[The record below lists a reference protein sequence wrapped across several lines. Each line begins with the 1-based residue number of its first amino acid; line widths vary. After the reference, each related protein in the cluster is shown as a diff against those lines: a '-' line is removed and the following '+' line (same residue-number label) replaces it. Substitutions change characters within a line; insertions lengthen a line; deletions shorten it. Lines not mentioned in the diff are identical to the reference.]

1 MKSITLSGFPR
12 ENVGKRESRDLR
24 LEQKVPCVLYGTDI
38 NVHFWAYG
46 YDFNNLLYTP
56 EKFIVNVEVDGKT
69 YRTIIKASQFHP
81 VSETIEHVDFLVVEE
96 GKPLKVSLP
105 IHFEGNAIG
114 VRSGG
119 RLMIRRRELE
129 VYGLLKDMPE
139 HLTISIAK
147 LKLGKVIR
155 VKDVFFQKLK
165 VLSAPQAPI
174 VMVKAKRAVEVVEV
188 EEDEDDDAAVI
199 EGAEGAEGAETTAA
213 E

>member
-1 MKSITLSGFPR
+1 MKSVTLSGFPR

-24 LEQKVPCVLYGTDI
+24 LEQKVPCVLYGSNV

-56 EKFIVNVEVDGKT
+56 EKFIVNVEVDGKM
-69 YRTIIKASQFHP
+69 YRTIIKDATFHP
-81 VSETIEHVDFLVVEE
+81 VSESIEHVDFLVVEDD
-96 GKPLKVSLP
+96 KPIKVNLP
-105 IHFEGNAIG
+105 IHFEGNAVG
-114 VRSGG
+114 VRQGG

-147 LKLGKVIR
+147 LKLGKVLRI
-155 VKDVFFQKLK
+155 KDVSFPKLK
-165 VLSAPQAPI
+165 VIAQAQMPI
-174 VMVKAKRAVEVVEV
+174 VMVKAKRAAEAVVIEEE
-188 EEDEDDDAAVI
+188 EEDESAADAGNST
-199 EGAEGAEGAETTAA
+199 EAA